1 MIALTSTSHRR
12 PTAAWAISGVA
23 DRPSQ
28 PQLAVTA
35 SACLLGLVKLLAHH
49 VSNLPDGLGIVAH
62 HESRLAA
69 GECTDACVDRFLA
82 ESCAVATG
90 ETVPSRVLVQ
100 MALCAVT
107 ALSALSFGRPQD
119 SPRVKSHRRRSR
131 RETLS
136 SMTTHPGANLVQRL
150 WTSAIL
156 NGLLA
161 VILGVVI
168 LLWPGPSILVAAV
181 VFGVY
186 LLVSGIAQVVSAFS
200 LPASAG
206 GRILLFISGAAS
218 VILAVLAF
226 RHFGEGYAILLL
238 AIWIAVGFIFRGV
251 AATATAISDPAFPGR
266 GWAIFFGIISIL
278 AGIVVLAWP
287 FDSIVT
293 LALVA
298 GIWLIILGVMEIVAG
313 FGMRSD
319 AKKVEKKITGAAA

>member
-1 MIALTSTSHRR
+1 MIWRIVRPDQSALHRTSWKSPSRGATS
-12 PTAAWAISGVA
+12 PAGVSVDAIG
-23 DRPSQ
+23 DQ
-28 PQLAVTA
+28 GGT
-35 SACLLGLVKLLAHH
+35 GK
-49 VSNLPDGLGIVAH
+49 
-62 HESRLAA
+62 RLAA
-69 GECTDACVDRFLA
+69 GECTNACVDRFLA
-82 ESCAVATG
+82 ESGAVATG

-136 SMTTHPGANLVQRL
+136 GMTTHPGGNLVQRL

-251 AATATAISDPAFPGR
+251 AATATAINDPAFPGR